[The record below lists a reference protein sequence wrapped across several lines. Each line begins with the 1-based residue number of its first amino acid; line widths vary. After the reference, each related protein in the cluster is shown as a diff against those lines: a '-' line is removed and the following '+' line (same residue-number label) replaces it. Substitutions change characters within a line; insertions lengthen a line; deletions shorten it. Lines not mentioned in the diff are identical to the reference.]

1 VSRLS
6 LKNPSMRD
14 AETAAAR
21 LWRDRVEIREH
32 ERDEARAKVRI
43 AEQKLVILTAENDR
57 LASENAQLRRQ
68 LDDQDD
74 TGMQMEAIRT
84 ALSPLLTEA

>member
-6 LKNPSMRD
+6 LRDPSMRD

-21 LWRDRVEIREH
+21 LWRDRAEIREH
-32 ERDEARAKVRI
+32 ERDEARAQVRI
-43 AEQKLVILTAENDR
+43 AEQKLAILTAENDR
-57 LASENAQLRRQ
+57 LASENAQLRHQ
-68 LDDQDD
+68 LDQDD

-84 ALSPLLTEA
+84 ALTPLLTEL

>member
-1 VSRLS
+1 MSRLS
-6 LKNPSMRD
+6 LKDPSMRD

-21 LWRDRVEIREH
+21 LWRDRAEIRVH
-32 ERDEARAKVRI
+32 ERDEARAQVRI

-84 ALSPLLTEA
+84 ALSPLLAEV

>member
-1 VSRLS
+1 VSRL
-6 LKNPSMRD
+6 LLRDPSMSD

-21 LWRDRVEIREH
+21 LWRDRVETREH
-32 ERDEARAKVRI
+32 ERDEARAQVRI
-43 AEQKLVILTAENDR
+43 AEQKLVILTAENNR
-57 LASENAQLRRQ
+57 LASENAQLRHQ

-84 ALSPLLTEA
+84 ALTPLLTEV

>member
-1 VSRLS
+1 MSRLS
-6 LKNPSMRD
+6 LKDLSIRD

-32 ERDEARAKVRI
+32 ERDEARAQVRI
-43 AEQKLVILTAENDR
+43 AEQELAILIAENDR
-57 LASENAQLRRQ
+57 LASENARLRRL

-84 ALSPLLTEA
+84 ALSPLLAEV

>member
-1 VSRLS
+1 
-6 LKNPSMRD
+6 MRD

-32 ERDEARAKVRI
+32 ERDEARAQVRI
-43 AEQKLVILTAENDR
+43 AEQKLAILTAENDR
-57 LASENAQLRRQ
+57 LASENAQLRHQ
-68 LDDQDD
+68 LDQDD

-84 ALSPLLTEA
+84 ALTPLLTEV